1 MRAIRARWTPT
12 TRARA
17 DPKIAPVS
25 PAGFRAEIAHA
36 VGMAKRNK
44 MMKFV
49 VPAAIAVGK
58 GAIGRWPIFVAALG
72 GALVH
77 RMWSSRRLR
86 RITASTVAPWADDVA
101 MQGTGTRPS
110 GTTRTGSSSTPTTDA
125 WSPTAPTG
133 L

>member
-1 MRAIRARWTPT
+1 
-12 TRARA
+12 
-17 DPKIAPVS
+17 
-25 PAGFRAEIAHA
+25 
-36 VGMAKRNK
+36 MAKRNK
-44 MMKFV
+44 MMKFM

-58 GAIGRWPIFVAALG
+58 QAISRWPILVAALG

-77 RMWSSRRLR
+77 RMWSGRRMRKLA
-86 RITASTVAPWADDVA
+86 ASTVAPWADEVA
-101 MQGTGTRPS
+101 TSGTSTRPS

>member
-1 MRAIRARWTPT
+1 VPTPDFL
-12 TRARA
+12 ASGA
-17 DPKIAPVS
+17 AF
-25 PAGFRAEIAHA
+25 AGGFPPTIPQA

-44 MMKFV
+44 MVKFV

-58 GAIGRWPIFVAALG
+58 GALARWPIFVAAMG

-77 RMWSSRRLR
+77 RMWSSRRMR
-86 RITASTVAPWADDVA
+86 RVTASTVAPWASNDTRVPGDVSSS
-101 MQGTGTRPS
+101 RPS
-110 GTTRTGSSSTPTTDA
+110 GTTRTGSSATPTTDA